1 MSVAR
6 SLGARSSLRARPA
19 LAQIEIFLKVVE
31 TRSFVGAAKLLGM
44 SQPAVSQ
51 AIARLEEIYPGD
63 LFVRRRGAPLALTP
77 VGEALLPLAH
87 AMLHTA
93 DQSFLRTAA
102 ASQGQRGRLSVG
114 FYPGIANGP
123 LRDGLLAFRAEC
135 PNVRLNLLEAMPSE
149 LHRGLRDGSLDF
161 VITAFMPDLG
171 SPAFT
176 QEALWTE
183 KLVAILPEGHPLAT
197 REYLR
202 WSNVA
207 KLQVILRESGND
219 MSEYR
224 AIAARAGVPL
234 LGCAQYPV
242 SHGTLLHLITM
253 GFGITISFSSGV
265 PPTAGVVE
273 VPIEDEKVVVPIE
286 GIWHAD
292 DANPIRHRFVRIV
305 RDVAVVPTDTQ

>member
-1 MSVAR
+1 LGSR
-6 SLGARSSLRARPA
+6 SPLRARPA
-19 LAQIEIFLKVVE
+19 LAQLEIFLKVVE

-63 LFVRRRGAPLALTP
+63 LFVRRRGAPLTLTP
-77 VGEALLPLAH
+77 VGEALFPLAQ

-102 ASQGQRGRLSVG
+102 ASQSQSGRLSVG

-123 LRDGLLAFRAEC
+123 LRDGLLAFRAQC
-135 PNVRLNLLEAMPSE
+135 PDVDLNLLEAVPSE
-149 LHRGLRDGSLDF
+149 LHRGLRDGSLDL
-161 VITAFMPDLG
+161 VVTAFMPDLA
-171 SPAFT
+171 SPAFA
-176 QEALWTE
+176 QETLWTE
-183 KLVAILPEGHPLAT
+183 KLVAILPEGHPLAA

-202 WSNVA
+202 WSDVA
-207 KLQVILRESGND
+207 KLQVLLSERAND

-224 AIAARAGVPL
+224 EITARAGVPL
-234 LGCAQYPV
+234 LGCAHYSV
-242 SHGTLLHLITM
+242 SRWTLLHLITM
-253 GFGITISFSSGV
+253 GFGITISFSPGLLS
-265 PPTAGVVE
+265 TAGVVE
-273 VPIEDEKVVVPIE
+273 IPIEDKKAVVPIE
-286 GIWHAD
+286 GIWHAG

>member
-1 MSVAR
+1 MGSR
-6 SLGARSSLRARPA
+6 SPLRARPA

-51 AIARLEEIYPGD
+51 SIARLEEIYPGD
-63 LFVRRRGAPLALTP
+63 LFVRRRGAPLRLTP
-77 VGEALLPLAH
+77 VGEALLPLAQ

-102 ASQGQRGRLSVG
+102 ASQSQRGRLSVG

-135 PNVRLNLLEAMPSE
+135 PDVDLNLIEAMPSA
-149 LHRGLRDGSLDF
+149 LHRGLREGSLDL
-161 VITAFMPDLG
+161 VITAFMPDLA
-171 SPAFT
+171 SSAFA
-176 QEALWTE
+176 QDALWTE

-202 WSNVA
+202 WSDVA

-234 LGCAQYPV
+234 LGCAHYSV

-253 GFGITISFSSGV
+253 GFGITISFSSGL
-265 PPTAGVVE
+265 PATAGVVAI
-273 VPIEDEKVVVPIE
+273 PIEDEEAYVPIE
-286 GIWHAD
+286 GIWHTD

>member
-1 MSVAR
+1 MSASRPLGSR
-6 SLGARSSLRARPA
+6 SPLRARPA

-63 LFVRRRGAPLALTP
+63 LFVRRRGAPLTLTP
-77 VGEALLPLAH
+77 VGEALLPLAQ

-102 ASQGQRGRLSVG
+102 ASQSQRGRLSVG

-123 LRDGLLAFRAEC
+123 LREGLLAFRAEC
-135 PNVRLNLLEAMPSE
+135 PDVDLNLLEAMPSE
-149 LHRGLRDGSLDF
+149 LHRGLREGSLDL
-161 VITAFMPDLG
+161 VITAFMPDLA
-171 SPAFT
+171 SPMFA
-176 QEALWTE
+176 QEPLWNE
-183 KLVAILPEGHPLAT
+183 KLVAILPEGHLLTT

-202 WSNVA
+202 WSDVA
-207 KLQVILRESGND
+207 KLQVILRDSGND

-224 AIAARAGVPL
+224 AISARAGVPS
-234 LGCAQYPV
+234 LGCAHYSV

-253 GFGITISFSSGV
+253 GFGITVSFSSTVGRLEGL
-265 PPTAGVVE
+265 TA
-273 VPIEDEKVVVPIE
+273 VPISGADSVVPVE
-286 GIWHAD
+286 GLWLSAD
-292 DANPIRHRFVRIV
+292 CNPIRHRLLRNI
-305 RDVAVVPTDTQ
+305 RAAI